1 MNINKK
7 AISLIELLFTILIGA
22 ILLLSIS
29 NISLDLNIQ
38 NKNEYEKNILKIEFE
53 STRLFLQKII
63 KNDKFLDKLIYKD
76 NTLFLNN
83 NILLKNVNTYSKS
96 IINDDIILNICIK
109 NKIQICQN
117 IRIKYGI

>member
-7 AISLIELLFTILIGA
+7 AISLIELLFTIVIGA

-38 NKNEYEKNILKIEFE
+38 NNNEYEKNILKIEFE
-53 STRLFLQKII
+53 STRLFLKKTI

-76 NTLFLNN
+76 KTLFLNN

-96 IINDDIILNICIK
+96 IINDDIVLNICIK
-109 NKIQICQN
+109 NKIQMCQN

>member
-7 AISLIELLFTILIGA
+7 AISLIELLFTIVISA
-22 ILLLSIS
+22 ILLISIS

-38 NKNEYEKNILKIEFE
+38 NNNEYEKNILKIEFE

-63 KNDKFLDKLIYKD
+63 KNDKFLDKLIYKEE
-76 NTLFLNN
+76 TLFLNN
-83 NILLKNVNTYSKS
+83 NILLKNVKTYSKS
-96 IINDDIILNICIK
+96 IINDDVVLNICIK

>member
-7 AISLIELLFTILIGA
+7 AISLIELLFTIVIGS

-38 NKNEYEKNILKIEFE
+38 NNNEYEKNIIKIEFE

-76 NTLFLNN
+76 ETLFLNN
-83 NILLKNVNTYSKS
+83 NVLLKNVNTYSKS
-96 IINDDIILNICIK
+96 IINDDVILNICIR
-109 NKIQICQN
+109 NKIQMCQN

>member
-7 AISLIELLFTILIGA
+7 AISLIELLFTIVIGA

-38 NKNEYEKNILKIEFE
+38 NNNEYEKNILKIEFE

-63 KNDKFLDKLIYKD
+63 KNDKFLDKLVYKEK
-76 NTLFLNN
+76 TLFVNN

-109 NKIQICQN
+109 NKIQMCQN

>member
-83 NILLKNVNTYSKS
+83 NILLKNVNNYSKS